1 MNNIFLRLPEN
12 NNELQNEST
21 PKPQE
26 AKELDVKKQ
35 GIRLFF
41 GEKERQL
48 LDGMGREIV
57 NDILLES
64 FILYRIN
71 YKTTKTHRVYGE
83 AKQKN
88 YEQPVEI
95 YGRVTV
101 ETDSPN
107 YFAQGGL
114 IRQGLGKFTAHVY
127 LSHLNELDVQVR
139 MGDFIYHKGNFYEI
153 IDNGASDINNKFA
166 FGSDKFF
173 YITIKGVEVN
183 SDVFMAR

>member
-1 MNNIFLRLPEN
+1 MDFNRPKN
-12 NNELQNEST
+12 NNELRNEQIKKT
-21 PKPQE
+21 EE
-26 AKELDVKKQ
+26 AKELDVRKQ
-35 GIRLFF
+35 GIKLFF
-41 GEKERQL
+41 GEKERRL

-64 FILYRIN
+64 FILYRID
-71 YKTTKTHRVYGE
+71 YRTTKTHRVYGE

-88 YEQPVEI
+88 YESPVEI
-95 YGRVTV
+95 FGRVTV
-101 ETDSPN
+101 ETDSPS

-127 LSHLNELDVQVR
+127 LTHLTELGVEMR